1 MLNAVLLFF
10 HVMACLTLILV
21 ILLQVGRGHGLTGS
35 SFTQS
40 GVQSVFGTKAGDF
53 FSKATSVMAI
63 VFMLTCI
70 SLDVMHSRRNRSLF
84 GPGQEKTTQVDME
97 KLKQVLEKIKAEK
110 EAAPAQGAAEA
121 LQSAAQPPAEQPAQ
135 PAAEPAAQP
144 AAQPAEPAAETPTAP
159 AAQGG

>member
-63 VFMLTCI
+63 IFMLTCI
-70 SLDVMHSRRNRSLF
+70 SLDVMQSRRNRSLF
-84 GPGQEKTTQVDME
+84 GPGQDKATQVDME
-97 KLKQVLEKIKAEK
+97 KLRQVLEKIKAEK
-110 EAAPAQGAAEA
+110 EGPGKEGPATSQPADANPEAVSQTPAPVQASAPDAAQQAAPAEEKT
-121 LQSAAQPPAEQPAQ
+121 PASS
-135 PAAEPAAQP
+135 
-144 AAQPAEPAAETPTAP
+144 
-159 AAQGG
+159 AQGG